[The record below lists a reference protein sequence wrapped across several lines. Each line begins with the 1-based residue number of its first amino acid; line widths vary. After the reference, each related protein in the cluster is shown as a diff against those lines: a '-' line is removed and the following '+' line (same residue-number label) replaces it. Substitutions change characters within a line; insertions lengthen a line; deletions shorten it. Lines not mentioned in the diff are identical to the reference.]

1 MISFDTVVAVDSTPS
16 SRRSFPDTRRES
28 SKAFF
33 ARFNARVASVSSAS
47 AVCSDVATRV
57 STASCAFA
65 SAFGTYGVVR
75 MLKVGT
81 ARVLYLFC
89 DCSARAIEGAGVD
102 GVDGAVVYV
111 VARGELFG
119 ARFRFRGHRS
129 EAKSEASISARAR
142 RRQTNCSTRD
152 ILMTRATDYF
162 FDGFIANETFVA
174 LEAFRPDADD
184 GPRDAAA
191 GVARAD
197 SCSRFIVATGSA
209 FLACPALT

>member
-1 MISFDTVVAVDSTPS
+1 
-16 SRRSFPDTRRES
+16 
-28 SKAFF
+28 
-33 ARFNARVASVSSAS
+33 
-47 AVCSDVATRV
+47 
-57 STASCAFA
+57 
-65 SAFGTYGVVR
+65 

-102 GVDGAVVYV
+102 GVDGAVVCV